1 MIRSRSTPLSRALT
15 RPRVA
20 RFLSTT
26 NESRLERL
34 SETKRGRSS
43 LKPLK
48 TKQKGVDI
56 IHDPLWNKGMAMDYP
71 ERDRLNLRGLVP
83 PRVKTIAEQAARTM
97 SRIRSFG
104 DNNVEKN
111 IYLQELHNRNETLYH
126 RVLADNI
133 SELAPLVYTPTVGV
147 VCQRFGAQ
155 FRRSRGMYF
164 SREDRGLFSSMVWNW
179 PHDDVHVIVVTDGSR
194 ILGLGDLGA
203 HGMGIPIGKLAL
215 YCAAAGIAP
224 HRVMPVM
231 LDVGTNNEELLK
243 DEAYVGVPKRRLE
256 GEEYFE
262 MVDEFM
268 EAVFDRWPNTVVQ
281 FEDFESSKAAPL
293 LAKYRSRFRCF
304 NDDIQGTG
312 CVTLAGVLAAGRQ
325 AGLELTEMSFLCA
338 GAGSAGLGV
347 CAQIVDGMV
356 EAGLSREEAMSRF
369 VICTSVGAIGRADGV
384 HNDPNARRGLSEERA
399 AWVNTAVS
407 DGTSLEDTV
416 KQFKPTCLLGLAA
429 QPGGLFTEGMVKSM
443 LDYAEHPIV
452 MPMSNPTAKHE
463 CTPAQA
469 YEWTGG
475 KAVVATGS
483 PFDPVEMPDGR
494 TLIPSQCNNMYVF
507 PGIGLAASVAGVKEI
522 TDPMLYAAAVAC
534 VDAMTE
540 SEFASGRTFPSI
552 DRIREVSH
560 LVAVRVIQVALKEGL
575 TAKISQTDINEA
587 GSLEELVA
595 KKMYDPIYVPLVDP
609 SK

>member
-1 MIRSRSTPLSRALT
+1 M
-15 RPRVA
+15 
-20 RFLSTT
+20 
-26 NESRLERL
+26 
-34 SETKRGRSS
+34 G
-43 LKPLK
+43 
-48 TKQKGVDI
+48 
-56 IHDPLWNKGMAMDYP
+56 MDYP

-83 PRVKTIAEQAARTM
+83 PRVKTLAEQAVRAM
-97 SRIRSFG
+97 EQIRAYG
-104 DNNVEKN
+104 AADNQEANIRKN

-126 RVLADNI
+126 RVLSDNI
-133 SELAPLVYTPTVGV
+133 AELAPLVYTPTVGV
-147 VCQRFGAQ
+147 VCQQFGAQ
-155 FRRSRGMYF
+155 FRRARGMYF

-215 YCAAAGIAP
+215 YCAAGGIAP

-231 LDVGTNNEELLK
+231 LDVGTNNEALLR
-243 DEAYVGVPKRRLE
+243 DPDYVGIPKTRLT
-256 GEEYFE
+256 GDDYDE

-268 EAVFDRWPNTVVQ
+268 TAVFDRWPNVVVQ

-293 LAKYRSRFRCF
+293 LAKYRSKYRCF

-312 CVTLAGVLAAGRQ
+312 CVTLAGVVAAGRQ
-325 AGLELTEMSFLCA
+325 AGVRLSEMSFLCA

-356 EAGLSREEAMSRF
+356 EDGLSRDEALSRF
-369 VICTSVGAIGRADGV
+369 VICTSVGAIGKADGKYG
-384 HNDPNARRGLSEERA
+384 DPNASRGLSEERA
-399 AWVNTAVS
+399 VWVNEAVS
-407 DGTSLEDTV
+407 DGASLLEVTQ
-416 KQFKPTCLLGLAA
+416 QFKPTCLLGLAA
-429 QPGGLFTEGMVKSM
+429 QPGGLFTKEMVSGM
-443 LDYAEHPIV
+443 LEYTETPIV

-469 YEWTGG
+469 YEWTRG

-483 PFDPVEMPDGR
+483 PFDPVTMPDGK

-534 VDAMTE
+534 VDAMTPE
-540 SEFASGRTFPSI
+540 EFASGRTFPAI

-560 LVAVRVIQVALKEGL
+560 LVACRVIEVALQEGL
-575 TAKISQTDINEA
+575 TTKIQQKNIDEA
-587 GSLEELVA
+587 GSLEELVTS
-595 KKMYDPIYVPLVDP
+595 KMYDPKYVPLVDP